1 MFVLSN
7 FYLTTFSPR
16 RNNFLR
22 AGDVIGVF
30 MKDFSHFLEVNQAS
44 ETNG

>member
-7 FYLTTFSPR
+7 FYQITFSPR
-16 RNNFLR
+16 SDNFLR

-30 MKDFSHFLEVNQAS
+30 MKDFSYFLEVNQAS
-44 ETNG
+44 ETSG